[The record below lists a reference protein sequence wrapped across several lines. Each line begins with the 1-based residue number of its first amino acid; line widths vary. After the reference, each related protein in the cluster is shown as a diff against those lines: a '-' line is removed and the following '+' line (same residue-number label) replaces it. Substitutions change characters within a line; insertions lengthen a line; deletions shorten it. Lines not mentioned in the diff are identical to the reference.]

1 MSASDTKGST
11 KQGST
16 KKGIAGSTSDDGKPK
31 AGSGSGEPPP
41 GNVHPK
47 KPK

>member
-1 MSASDTKGST
+1 MSASDTK
-11 KQGST
+11 GST

>member
-1 MSASDTKGST
+1 MSANDTKDST
-11 KQGST
+11 KPDSN

-41 GNVHPK
+41 GDVDPRPK
-47 KPK
+47 

>member
-11 KQGST
+11 K
-16 KKGIAGSTSDDGKPK
+16 KGVAGSTDDGKPK

>member
-1 MSASDTKGST
+1 MSASDTKDST
-11 KQGST
+11 KST

-47 KPK
+47 NK

>member
-1 MSASDTKGST
+1 MSASDTKGSM
-11 KQGST
+11 KPNSN

-41 GNVHPK
+41 GGVHPK
-47 KPK
+47 PK